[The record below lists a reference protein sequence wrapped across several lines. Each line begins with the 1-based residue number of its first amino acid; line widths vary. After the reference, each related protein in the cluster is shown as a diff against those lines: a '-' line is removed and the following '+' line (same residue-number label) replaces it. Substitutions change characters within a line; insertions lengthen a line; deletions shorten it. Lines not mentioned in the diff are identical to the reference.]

1 MNKIYLVDGKP
12 YEEGPSKEQ
21 QFLEDFKDQN
31 PILQDDELG
40 KSDGAS
46 PPQILQ
52 TQNRDLAVDLTTG
65 EVISKAQQKKITELQ
80 LDDGSLESLE
90 GKSIFNFNTEDK
102 SFFKGNSD
110 EIIEKSQEVFG
121 DIFSYEKLDN
131 DKIKITHKITKGCR
145 KRELFHSRDIKK
157 VRLSDKKL

>member
-12 YEEGPSKEQ
+12 YEVGPSKEQ

-31 PILQDDELG
+31 PVLQDDELG

-65 EVISKAQQKKITELQ
+65 EVISKAQQEKIT
-80 LDDGSLESLE
+80 
-90 GKSIFNFNTEDK
+90 
-102 SFFKGNSD
+102 
-110 EIIEKSQEVFG
+110 
-121 DIFSYEKLDN
+121 
-131 DKIKITHKITKGCR
+131 
-145 KRELFHSRDIKK
+145 
-157 VRLSDKKL
+157 